1 MNFLSSAEME
11 NRRDSC
17 TLEPYAPDGERKGS
31 CGRGDV
37 RNDFN
42 MSRGGLWENWRG
54 QKTARL
60 CVLDS
65 SNDRRARFMHCEVGR
80 MLGCLDSPCGVG
92 EAGDGM
98 ECFVRLRLRSC
109 IDKLLLR
116 ALGCSLRAKL
126 GTTGVGARYSPPWQK
141 SAEVR
146 EFRFSQS
153 FAPTLFALQHP
164 SLPPDCAQ
172 LAHHV

>member
-1 MNFLSSAEME
+1 MKNHLTESFAVFLMNFLSSAEME

-37 RNDFN
+37 RSDFN

-60 CVLDS
+60 CVWDS
-65 SNDRRARFMHCEVGR
+65 SSDRRARFMHCEVGR

-109 IDKLLLR
+109 IDKLRWLLASR
-116 ALGCSLRAKL
+116 QARNHRGGRTLLTAL
-126 GTTGVGARYSPPWQK
+126 
-141 SAEVR
+141 AEK
-146 EFRFSQS
+146 
-153 FAPTLFALQHP
+153 
-164 SLPPDCAQ
+164 C
-172 LAHHV
+172 